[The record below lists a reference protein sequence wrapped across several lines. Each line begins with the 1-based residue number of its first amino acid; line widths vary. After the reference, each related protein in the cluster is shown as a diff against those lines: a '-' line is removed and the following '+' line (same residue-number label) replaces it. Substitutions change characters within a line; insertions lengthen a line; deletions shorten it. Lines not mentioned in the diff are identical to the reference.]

1 MGSLGC
7 RHLPFLS
14 QAEFLV
20 KKVLIV
26 EDQADIREL
35 IRMSLELADY
45 EIHEAEDGDQGLQ
58 MINRIQPD
66 LVLLD
71 VMMPG
76 SLDGLAVCKRVKS
89 DPSKR
94 RIKVVML
101 SARNQASDRQA
112 GLSAGADDYLMKPF
126 SPRQLMQ
133 SVAKVI

>member
-1 MGSLGC
+1 M
-7 RHLPFLS
+7 
-14 QAEFLV
+14 